1 MPCFILY
8 HVYVYVSKQ
17 QLNCVFLR
25 KECTLHFFHRREEE
39 RKEKSRH
46 VRVAGYATVIT
57 VADILINS

>member
-1 MPCFILY
+1 MFFCAKNAPYI
-8 HVYVYVSKQ
+8 
-17 QLNCVFLR
+17 
-25 KECTLHFFHRREEE
+25 FFHRREEE